1 MTSSEHNIEEHLKM
15 KRNYAKS
22 ASAALSRL
30 ILLLAASAL
39 FAIAAMAQTY
49 TATLTGTVSDPNG
62 AAIAG
67 AKVVAANQNTG
78 LEYTASTSDSGV
90 YTIPFLPVGAYI
102 VTIEQTG
109 FKKLVSNEIK
119 LEVNQI
125 ARVNLAL
132 QVGGVGETVNV
143 TDVAPVLQTENVTV
157 GTVIS
162 GNTTVNLP
170 LNGRNF
176 QQLVLLAPG
185 AVTPNP
191 GAFTG
196 AGQGAQGRPYVNG
209 NREQGNAFLL
219 DGIPVDETIDNRI
232 GYKPNVDALAE
243 FRIETSNSSSEFGNV
258 TGATVN
264 ATLKSGTNEFRGN
277 VFEFLRNDKFDA
289 NSWANNRAQVRQPD
303 GTFRGAPKQKL
314 RRNVFGGT
322 IGGPIRKEKLFFF
335 ADYQGTEERTG
346 GSALRTVPLAAWRT
360 GNFSDITTQLR
371 DPDNCTN
378 PRDLTT
384 CRPFT
389 GNIIPAN
396 RIVNPAARAL
406 FADTRL
412 YPLPNSTGTANNYV
426 TDFANFVGGYQFS
439 VKLDA
444 RLSDKDNL
452 SGRYYFG
459 DYESGTLK
467 TALPTDISSSSFSRP
482 QGIVLNWTRNIG
494 STIVNEARIGM
505 SRATFIG
512 DVGDPNSIGNGNQK
526 LGIPGGQA
534 VPGFSNFRIT
544 GTGGFGTTAV
554 TEVNATNTFLYGD
567 NLTLVKGR
575 QTFKMGGQWLRY
587 QQNRF
592 YPGNNGLLG
601 FFSYT
606 GQYTNNGFADF
617 LLDKLSQKGV
627 GNTGGTNP
635 GTWGH
640 RQNRIGVF
648 FQDDVKVRS
657 NFTLNL
663 GMRWEYT
670 SPVIEINDRQSNIDI
685 TTGRQLFAGRDG
697 NSRALY
703 KPFKKGFEPRIGFA
717 WTPGILDN
725 KFVVRAG
732 YGITQ
737 YMEGTGANLRLPL
750 NPPFFA
756 EADVTYDATSGAGS
770 IARGFTDVIVRN
782 QLAGILRIWNPD
794 LRPQFTQQ
802 WNLTLEYQV
811 FNSSSISVAYV
822 GNKATHLVAPADFN
836 QALPGTGP
844 VTTWLP
850 LQQRRPLYRFANLQA
865 VTAIGGTDSYGN
877 SNYNG
882 LQMSYRQRFAK
893 GLEFL
898 ASYTYSKTLTD
909 NIGYYGS
916 GGGVAGLSFYQRNF
930 YNRNADYGRAFFDAR
945 NVFSWAGTYELPIGK
960 GRSFAGDLHPAL
972 NAVIGGW
979 TVNSIVSL
987 RSGFPISIR
996 SNDNSQQAPR
1006 GGGFPNIVPGVSPY
1020 NSDGLRRALSTV
1032 AADGGYFNRDA
1043 FVLPAAGTFGNA
1055 GVGIVTATGFA
1066 NIDFGIGKNFNLTE
1080 RYRLAFRADFF
1091 NLPNHPNFAPPNV
1104 NWSDTTNFGKI
1115 TGTIGGGTAAG
1126 ARNLEFSLKFYF

>member
-1 MTSSEHNIEEHLKM
+1 MFM
-15 KRNYAKS
+15 KPTRKFAV
-22 ASAALSRL
+22 LVTFCTL
-30 ILLLAASAL
+30 TLLLALSVA
-39 FAIAAMAQTY
+39 AQTF
-49 TATLTGTVSDPNG
+49 TATLTGTVTDQNGGALPN
-62 AAIAG
+62 
-67 AKVVAANQNTG
+67 AKVIVTNQGTK
-78 LEYTASTSDSGV
+78 LEYTSTTTDAGI
-90 YTIPFLPVGAYI
+90 YTLPFLPVGNYVITVEAA
-102 VTIEQTG
+102 G

-119 LEVNQI
+119 LEVNQTG
-125 ARVNLAL
+125 RVNLAM
-132 QVGGVGETVNV
+132 QVGGVSDTVTI
-143 TDVAPVLQTENVTV
+143 TDAAPILQTETAAV
-157 GTVIS
+157 GSVIT
-162 GNTTVNLP
+162 GQTATNLP

-176 QQLVLLAPG
+176 QQLVLLVPG

-243 FRIETSNSSSEFGNV
+243 FRVETSNSSSEFGNV

-264 ATLKSGTNEFRGN
+264 ATHKSGTNEFHGN

-289 NSWANNRAQVRQPD
+289 NSWANNRTQFRQPD
-303 GTFRGAPKQKL
+303 GTITAAPKQKL

-322 IGGPIRKEKLFFF
+322 IGGPIIKEKLFFF

-346 GSALRTVPLAAWRT
+346 GGALRTVPLAAWRT
-360 GNFSDITTQLR
+360 GNFSDITTPIR
-371 DPDNCTN
+371 DPRTCTN
-378 PRDLTT
+378 PTVITT
-384 CRPFT
+384 CQQFA
-389 GNIIPAN
+389 GNIIPAA

-406 FADTRL
+406 FADTNL
-412 YPLPNSTGTANNYV
+412 YPLPNAAGIANNYV
-426 TDFANFVGGYQFS
+426 TSFANFVGGYQFS
-439 VKLDA
+439 GKIDA
-444 RLSDKDNL
+444 RLSEKDNL
-452 SGRYYFG
+452 SARYYFG
-459 DYESGTLK
+459 DYEQGVVK
-467 TALPTDISSSSFSRP
+467 TALPTDISGSSFSRP
-482 QGIVLNWTRNIG
+482 QGIVFNWTRNIG

-512 DVGDPNSIGNGNQK
+512 TVGDPNNIGNGNSK
-526 LGIPGGQA
+526 LGIPGSQA
-534 VPGFSNFRIT
+534 VPGFSNIQIT
-544 GTGGFGTTAV
+544 GTGGIGTAAV

-601 FFSYT
+601 LFQYT
-606 GQYTNNGFADF
+606 GQYTGNGFADF
-617 LLDKLSQKGV
+617 LLDQLTRKGV

-670 SPVIEINDRQSNIDI
+670 SPVIEVNDRQSNFDI

-717 WTPGILDN
+717 WTPGFFKN
-725 KFVVRAG
+725 KLVARAG

-756 EADVTYDATSGAGS
+756 EADVTFDTTSGPGS
-770 IARGFTDVIVRN
+770 ITRGFTDVIVRN
-782 QLAGILRIWNPD
+782 QVAGIIRIWNPD

-811 FNSSSISVAYV
+811 TNASSLSVAYV

-844 VTTWLP
+844 VASWLP
-850 LQQRRPLYRFANLQA
+850 LQQRRPLYRFTNLQA

-916 GGGVAGLSFYQRNF
+916 GGGVAGLGFYQRN
-930 YNRNADYGRAFFDAR
+930 YYDRNADYGRAFFDAR
-945 NVFSWAGTYELPIGK
+945 NVFSWAGTYELPVGK

-979 TVNSIVSL
+979 AVNSIVSI

-996 SNDNSQQAPR
+996 ANDNSQQAPR
-1006 GGGFPNIVPGVSPY
+1006 AGGYPNIVPGVDPY
-1020 NSDGLRRALSTV
+1020 NADGLRRALSTV
-1032 AADGGYFNRDA
+1032 PTDGGYFNPAA

-1055 GVGIVTATGFA
+1055 GVGIITAPGFA
-1066 NIDFGIGKNFNLTE
+1066 NIDFGIGKKFYFTE
-1080 RYRLAFRADFF
+1080 RHHLDFRADFF

-1104 NWSDTTNFGKI
+1104 NWSDTANFGKI
-1115 TGTIGGGTAAG
+1115 TNTIGGGTAAG
-1126 ARNLEFSLKFYF
+1126 ARNLEFSLKLFF

>member
-1 MTSSEHNIEEHLKM
+1 MKATARLLWICLLTLGLVSSVLT
-15 KRNYAKS
+15 S
-22 ASAALSRL
+22 AS
-30 ILLLAASAL
+30 
-39 FAIAAMAQTY
+39 AQTY
-49 TATLTGTVSDPNG
+49 TATLTGTVSDPQGG
-62 AAIAG
+62 AVPNI
-67 AKVVAANQNTG
+67 KVVVTNQGTK
-78 LEYTASTSDSGV
+78 LEYTAQTSATGA
-90 YTIPFLPVGAYI
+90 YTIPFLPVGNYVI
-102 VTIEQTG
+102 SIEATG

-125 ARVNLAL
+125 ARVDLSL
-132 QVGGVGETVNV
+132 QVGAVTEIVNV
-143 TDVAPVLQTENVTV
+143 QDVAPILQTENVTV
-157 GTVIS
+157 GNVIT
-162 GNTTVNLP
+162 GQTATNLP

-176 QQLVLLAPG
+176 QQLVLLVPG

-219 DGIPVDETIDNRI
+219 DGVSVDETIDNRI

-243 FRIETSNSSSEFGNV
+243 FRVETSNSSSEFGNV

-264 ATLKSGTNEFRGN
+264 ATLKSGTNEFHGN

-289 NSWANNRAQVRQPD
+289 NSWANNRASAPD
-303 GTFRGAPKQKL
+303 ATGRIVGAPKQKL

-322 IGGPIRKEKLFFF
+322 IGGPIIKEKLFFF
-335 ADYQGTEERTG
+335 GDYQGTEERTG
-346 GSALRTVPLAAWRT
+346 GGTLRTVPLAAWRT
-360 GNFSDITTQLR
+360 GNLSDITTQIR
-371 DPDNCTN
+371 DPQGGV
-378 PRDLTT
+378 
-384 CRPFT
+384 FA

-412 YPLPNSTGTANNYV
+412 YPLPNRPGIANNYV
-426 TDFANFVGGYQFS
+426 TDFANYIGGYQFD
-439 VKLDA
+439 VKIDA
-444 RLSDKDNL
+444 RLSEKDNF
-452 SGRYYFG
+452 SARYYFG
-459 DYESGTLK
+459 DYESGQTK
-467 TALPTDISSSSFSRP
+467 TALPSDISSTSFSRP

-494 STIVNEARIGM
+494 STIVNEARAGL
-505 SRATFIG
+505 SRSTFIS
-512 DVGDPNSIGNGNQK
+512 DFTDPNNIGNGNNK
-526 LGIPGGQA
+526 LGIPGSQA
-534 VPGFSNFRIT
+534 VFGFSNFRIT

-554 TEVNATNTFLYGD
+554 REFNVTNTFHYGD
-567 NLTLVKGR
+567 NLTLIKGN
-575 QTFKMGGQWLRY
+575 QTFKMGGQWQRY

-606 GQYTNNGFADF
+606 GQFTGNGFADF
-617 LLDKLSQKGV
+617 LLDQLSQKGI
-627 GNTGGTNP
+627 GNTGGSNP

-648 FQDDVKVRS
+648 FQDDYKVRS

-663 GMRWEYT
+663 GLRWEYT
-670 SPVIEINDRQSNIDI
+670 SPVIEVADRQSNIDI
-685 TTGRQLFAGRDG
+685 TTGRQLFAGKDG

-703 KPFKKGFEPRIGFA
+703 KPFRKGFEPRIGFA
-717 WTPGILDN
+717 WTPEKFNN
-725 KFVVRAG
+725 KLVVRAG

-770 IARGFTDVIVRN
+770 ISRGFTDVIVRN
-782 QLAGILRIWNPD
+782 QIAGIIRIWNPD

-802 WNLTLEYQV
+802 WNLTLEYQLN
-811 FNSSSISVAYV
+811 NSSSFSAAYV

-836 QALPGTGP
+836 QALPDSGP
-844 VTTWLP
+844 VSGWRP
-850 LQQRRPLYRFANLQA
+850 LQQRRPLYRFPNLQL

-882 LQMSYRQRFAK
+882 LQLSYRQRYAK

-916 GGGVAGLSFYQRNF
+916 GGGVAGLGFYQRN
-930 YNRNADYGRAFFDAR
+930 YYDRKADYGRAFFDAR
-945 NVFSWAGTYELPIGK
+945 NVFSWAGSYELPIGK
-960 GRSFAGDLHPAL
+960 GRSWGGDLHPAL
-972 NAVIGGW
+972 NAVLGGW
-979 TVNSIVSL
+979 NVNSIVSA
-987 RSGFPISIR
+987 RSGFPLSIR
-996 SNDNSQQAPR
+996 ANDNSQQAPR
-1006 GGGFPNIVPGVSPY
+1006 AGGYPNIVTGADPY
-1020 NSDGLRRALSTV
+1020 NSDGLRRALSNNP
-1032 AADGGYFNRDA
+1032 ADGGFFNRDA
-1043 FVLPAAGTFGNA
+1043 FTLPTAGTFGNA
-1055 GVGIVTATGFA
+1055 GVGIVTATGFV
-1066 NIDFGIGKNFNLTE
+1066 NVDFGVGKKFYFTE
-1080 RYRLAFRADFF
+1080 RYHLDFRADFY

-1104 NWSDTTNFGKI
+1104 NWSDTANFGKI
-1115 TGTIGGGTAAG
+1115 TGTYGGGTAAG
-1126 ARNLEFSLKFYF
+1126 ARNLEFSLKFFF